1 VHGNN
6 ILLIFMK
13 VKASAPIHA
22 ATDIETAT
30 VTAIK
35 MIAATTGLN
44 AFLLFKNF
52 IILVFK
58 LKPLTPCMSH
68 NRPNMY

>member
-1 VHGNN
+1 
-6 ILLIFMK
+6 MK

-44 AFLLFKNF
+44 AFLLFRSLLILNSPFPKF
-52 IILVFK
+52 LVFRLHK
-58 LKPLTPCMSH
+58 RMILYR
-68 NRPNMY
+68 NI